1 MSENLINWLPLEYV
15 ERRTYRSLKR
25 AWIGFKI
32 AKQQGN
38 HDKMKYYAEGIQN
51 FQRQLRLP
59 VSSFSDVLK
68 ENDLDSQTKQNG
80 GNGATVN
87 EL

>member
-1 MSENLINWLPLEYV
+1 LIYWLPSEYV
-15 ERRTYRSLKR
+15 EKRTYRSLKR

-38 HDKMKYYAEGIQN
+38 HDKMKYYAEGIQK
-51 FQRQLRLP
+51 FQRRQCLP
-59 VSSFSDVLK
+59 VSTFSDIL
-68 ENDLDSQTKQNG
+68 EEEEERNDLDSQKKPNEG
-80 GNGATVN
+80 GDITVN